1 MSSCLSKFSRP
12 VGALALT
19 LAALLPASAF
29 SAVLASQAPEDAGL
43 SFSTS
48 VTVGLQ
54 NGDAFSLAGNS
65 TVNTLQ
71 WWGTSA
77 DATGFVVRLFD
88 SAAAAAAPIFEC
100 GDSLGLSTC
109 MGAVSGSA
117 TGLADSAGDGISA
130 FSIDLAAPLSLG
142 AGTYLLAISNELED
156 WRWLA
161 SAVGDGVGSYRA
173 ADDEAWSEA
182 APDFSFAVIGERDV
196 VTVPEPG
203 TLALLSAVLFV
214 AGVGRSRRRSMAA

>member
-1 MSSCLSKFSRP
+1 MSSCLSKFPARRRTRAHACCT
-12 VGALALT
+12 VARFG
-19 LAALLPASAF
+19 LLRSAGF
-29 SAVLASQAPEDAGL
+29 TGTEDAGL

-88 SAAAAAAPIFEC
+88 SAAAAAPIFEC

-130 FSIDLAAPLSLG
+130 FSIDPCCAAVPGGPEPICWPSATNSRTGAGSPAQLATALVRIAPLMTRRG
-142 AGTYLLAISNELED
+142 AKL
-156 WRWLA
+156 
-161 SAVGDGVGSYRA
+161 
-173 ADDEAWSEA
+173 
-182 APDFSFAVIGERDV
+182 P
-196 VTVPEPG
+196 
-203 TLALLSAVLFV
+203 
-214 AGVGRSRRRSMAA
+214 